1 MFGENIQLQANSGHS
16 CDFYPV
22 IMTPTM
28 MMMVVMM
35 VTKIIELMTVHV
47 IIHDGDDDCLQEAWK

>member
-35 VTKIIELMTVHV
+35 VTKIIGMIMVRLT
-47 IIHDGDDDCLQEAWK
+47 IHDGDDGAYDNS